1 MTEIT
6 KSIFR
11 EYDIRGIY
19 PSEINEKVI
28 NLIAKAIS
36 IKCEHEDVSKI
47 CIGRDGRNSGESLL
61 KSLEKSL
68 SKFGINV
75 ENIGLVTTP
84 LLYFAAKR
92 NKYKSG
98 VMITG
103 SHNPKNYNGI
113 KLVINDK
120 PISGSE
126 LYELIYQKKNESI
139 YPGTI
144 SKIDI
149 KGLYIKE
156 VVENIQIKE
165 NKRLKVVIDCG
176 NGAAGCIA
184 PKLFRELGCEVIEL
198 FSEINGNFPNHHP
211 DPGKPE
217 NLYDL
222 IEEVKSSKAD
232 LGLAFDGD
240 GDRVG
245 LVTDMGEVIYPDQI
259 MMLLSEEIL
268 KKKKGSIIFDVK
280 CSNALPNLIKSLGGK
295 AIMSPTGHFHIKNG
309 INEHNPLLAGE
320 MSGHIFFNDKWYGF
334 DDGHYSGA
342 RIIELVSNKKM
353 SISSI
358 ANKLPKL
365 FSTPELNI
373 TVTDETKFKIIEKF
387 SAECKLEGE
396 KISIDGLRINFKNGW
411 GLIRAS
417 NTTPKLVLRFEG
429 DSQND
434 LCTIQDNFMNEL
446 SRICP
451 NIDINLD

>member
-1 MTEIT
+1 
-6 KSIFR
+6 
-11 EYDIRGIY
+11 
-19 PSEINEKVI
+19 
-28 NLIAKAIS
+28 
-36 IKCEHEDVSKI
+36 
-47 CIGRDGRNSGESLL
+47 
-61 KSLEKSL
+61 
-68 SKFGINV
+68 
-75 ENIGLVTTP
+75 
-84 LLYFAAKR
+84 
-92 NKYKSG
+92 
-98 VMITG
+98 
-103 SHNPKNYNGI
+103 
-113 KLVINDK
+113 
-120 PISGSE
+120 
-126 LYELIYQKKNESI
+126 
-139 YPGTI
+139 
-144 SKIDI
+144 
-149 KGLYIKE
+149 
-156 VVENIQIKE
+156 
-165 NKRLKVVIDCG
+165 
-176 NGAAGCIA
+176 
-184 PKLFRELGCEVIEL
+184 
-198 FSEINGNFPNHHP
+198 
-211 DPGKPE
+211 
-217 NLYDL
+217 
-222 IEEVKSSKAD
+222 
-232 LGLAFDGD
+232 
-240 GDRVG
+240 
-245 LVTDMGEVIYPDQI
+245 
-259 MMLLSEEIL
+259 
-268 KKKKGSIIFDVK
+268 
-280 CSNALPNLIKSLGGK
+280 
-295 AIMSPTGHFHIKNG
+295 MSPTGHFHIKNG